1 MKWERLLTGR
11 RLSGAV
17 DRQDGRTPFERDVDR
32 IIFTGAF
39 RRLADKTQVFPVP
52 TDDHIH
58 SRLTH
63 SLEAASIGRSLGC
76 LAGESLREA
85 GLLPKRILPSDV
97 GRAVEAACLAHD
109 IGNPP
114 FGHVGEG
121 AIREFFA
128 DHRSAGWF
136 RGLSPAM
143 KADLLAFEANAQA
156 FALVCRSERAS
167 DAQGLDLS
175 LLTLG
180 ALIKYPCGSLEVDR
194 TKGVHRKKYGFFA
207 RDVAIMR
214 HLAGEL
220 GLTHEAG
227 TKSVWARHP
236 MAFVTEA
243 ADDIAYRLL
252 DLEDGLR
259 LGVVPREDF
268 GEVMVALLG
277 RQAPKDISKLPGM
290 SHQDLLRVA
299 AHARG
304 RAVHV
309 VVGQVAEAFRRHLP
323 KLAGGKLKTPLLA
336 ELPSSE
342 ALVRIEKL
350 NSSRS
355 YRSRDVLKMEMA
367 GVAAIKG
374 VMGRLIEAALGAD
387 DLVSA
392 RLRDLLP
399 TVLPVEGTPAERILQ
414 VTGHVSGMTDGY
426 VLRIYRE
433 LYGIRLPGD
442 RA

>member
-11 RLSGAV
+11 RLSGDE
-17 DRQDGRTPFERDVDR
+17 DRSDGRTPFERDVDR

-63 SLEAASIGRSLGC
+63 SLEAASIGRSLGS
-76 LAGESLREA
+76 LAGEALREA

-114 FGHVGEG
+114 FGHVGEA

-128 DHRSAGWF
+128 DHRGTAWF
-136 RGLSPAM
+136 RGLAPAV
-143 KADLLAFEANAQA
+143 KADLLAYEANAQA

-167 DAQGLDLS
+167 DSQGLDLS

-180 ALIKYPCGSLEVDR
+180 ALIKYPCGSLEVDG

-207 RDVAIMR
+207 RDMRIMR
-214 HLAGEL
+214 HLATEL
-220 GLTHEAG
+220 GLTHEPG

-259 LGVVPREDF
+259 LGLVTREDF
-268 GEVMVALLG
+268 GGLMTALLG
-277 RQAPKDISKLPGM
+277 RRAPKELRALPGM
-290 SHQDLLRVA
+290 SRQELLRVA
-299 AHARG
+299 AWARA
-304 RAVHV
+304 RAIGV
-309 VVGQVAEAFRRHLP
+309 VIEQVAEAFRRHLP
-323 KLAGGKLKTPLLA
+323 KLAAGRLRTPLLR
-336 ELPSSE
+336 ELPGSE
-342 ALVRIEKL
+342 ALVGIERV
-350 NSSRS
+350 NAHRS

-367 GVAAIKG
+367 GVAAIQG
-374 VMGRLIEAALGAD
+374 VMERLIGAALGAD
-387 DLVSA
+387 DLVSR

-399 TVLPVEGTPAERILQ
+399 TVLPVEGTPADRVLQ
-414 VTGHVSGMTDGY
+414 VTGHVCGMTDGY

-433 LYGIRLPGD
+433 LHGIRLPGD
-442 RA
+442 RT